1 MELNLNTVQKLT
13 LAHRMVLSAQI
24 LQMSSLELND
34 YLKELSE
41 NNPLVE
47 YKEKSASETD
57 FNIIAK
63 KLDWLGSSDEQN
75 KYYYNEDKED
85 ENDKWNFSPEQN
97 ESLEEHLLAQINTQ
111 RLEKS
116 VRAAAIFAAKSLDEN
131 GYLAETA
138 DSIVSLTG
146 IEKISVEAGIR
157 LLKTL
162 DPIGVGASDLK
173 ECLLLQLLS
182 EDIPDTTAVAIVEN
196 CLELLAKNSLKTIAR
211 KLEKPLEKVVKSAL
225 KIKSLNPKPSRGFSS
240 DNNLEYITP
249 DAYIYKSPYGNYEI
263 RLNDYY
269 SPSIKIN
276 GYYKSIIKNS
286 DSNEAKEYVNEK
298 LSQAQWVIKCI
309 NKRNSTLMSTLELI
323 LEMQM
328 PFFEKGIGN
337 LLPMKLAD
345 IAERLDIHES
355 TVSRAVRD
363 KYIQCSWG
371 IFPMNYFFSSAV
383 HKTDCSDADIS
394 RENVKLRIKEI
405 ISAEDKHKP
414 LSDREIT
421 AILEKENIRISRRTV
436 TKYRESLGIA
446 GTGMRKSY

>member
-63 KLDWLGSSDEQN
+63 KLDWLASSDEQN

-211 KLEKPLEKVVKSAL
+211 KLEKPLEEVVKSAL

-240 DNNLEYITP
+240 DNKLEYITP
-249 DAYIYKSPYGNYEI
+249 DAYIYKNPYGNYEI

-328 PFFEKGIGN
+328 PFF
-337 LLPMKLAD
+337 
-345 IAERLDIHES
+345 
-355 TVSRAVRD
+355 
-363 KYIQCSWG
+363 
-371 IFPMNYFFSSAV
+371 
-383 HKTDCSDADIS
+383 
-394 RENVKLRIKEI
+394 
-405 ISAEDKHKP
+405 
-414 LSDREIT
+414 
-421 AILEKENIRISRRTV
+421 
-436 TKYRESLGIA
+436 
-446 GTGMRKSY
+446 

>member
-63 KLDWLGSSDEQN
+63 KLDWLASSDEQN

-211 KLEKPLEKVVKSAL
+211 KLEKPLEEVVKSAL

-249 DAYIYKSPYGNYEI
+249 DAYIYKSPYDI
-263 RLNDYY
+263 
-269 SPSIKIN
+269 
-276 GYYKSIIKNS
+276 
-286 DSNEAKEYVNEK
+286 VN
-298 LSQAQWVIKCI
+298 
-309 NKRNSTLMSTLELI
+309 
-323 LEMQM
+323 
-328 PFFEKGIGN
+328 IG
-337 LLPMKLAD
+337 
-345 IAERLDIHES
+345 
-355 TVSRAVRD
+355 
-363 KYIQCSWG
+363 
-371 IFPMNYFFSSAV
+371 
-383 HKTDCSDADIS
+383 
-394 RENVKLRIKEI
+394 
-405 ISAEDKHKP
+405 
-414 LSDREIT
+414 
-421 AILEKENIRISRRTV
+421 
-436 TKYRESLGIA
+436 
-446 GTGMRKSY
+446 

>member
-1 MELNLNTVQKLT
+1 M
-13 LAHRMVLSAQI
+13 
-24 LQMSSLELND
+24 
-34 YLKELSE
+34 
-41 NNPLVE
+41 
-47 YKEKSASETD
+47 
-57 FNIIAK
+57 
-63 KLDWLGSSDEQN
+63 
-75 KYYYNEDKED
+75 
-85 ENDKWNFSPEQN
+85 
-97 ESLEEHLLAQINTQ
+97 EEHLLAQINTQ

-211 KLEKPLEKVVKSAL
+211 KLEKPLEEVVKSAL

-240 DNNLEYITP
+240 DNKLEYITP
-249 DAYIYKSPYGNYEI
+249 DAYIYKNPYGNYEI

-421 AILEKENIRISRRTV
+421 TILEKENISISRRTV